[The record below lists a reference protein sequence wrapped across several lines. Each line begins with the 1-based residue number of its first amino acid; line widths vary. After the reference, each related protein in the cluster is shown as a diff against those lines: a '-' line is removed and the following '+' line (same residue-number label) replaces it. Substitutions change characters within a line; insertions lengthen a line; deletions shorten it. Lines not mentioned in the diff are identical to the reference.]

1 MPKQTDF
8 FITNANARPNHTLEE
23 SSGRIE
29 IAAHRLAVNFTE
41 DLDLPTRYRK
51 RPPDKIDKTATP
63 RKPKKDSEIDKL
75 FTANVASW
83 RHMIETMLGKLDQLQ
98 AWRFIDLIP
107 AVEPGLSRLT
117 DNKDFCTFVNYLIL
131 RRDKDNCGSDELGCL
146 AALSVAF
153 QREIEKRIPKSGQS
167 NN

>member
-8 FITNANARPNHTLEE
+8 FTTNANAKPNHTLAE

-51 RPPDKIDKTATP
+51 RPPEISDKTATP

-75 FTANVASW
+75 FKANVASW
-83 RHMIETMLGKLDQLQ
+83 RHMIETMLGKLDHLR
-98 AWRFIDLIP
+98 AWRFIDLVP

-117 DNKDFCTFVNYLIL
+117 DNKDFCAFVDYLIL
-131 RRDKDNCGSDELGCL
+131 RRDKETCGSDELGCL

-153 QREIEKRIPKSGQS
+153 QREIEKRIPES
-167 NN
+167 NQKTD